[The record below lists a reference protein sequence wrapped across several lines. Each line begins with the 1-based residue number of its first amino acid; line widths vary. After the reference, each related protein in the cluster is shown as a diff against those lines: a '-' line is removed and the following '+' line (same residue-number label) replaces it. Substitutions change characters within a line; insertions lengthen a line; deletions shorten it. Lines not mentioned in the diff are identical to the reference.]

1 MVNINYSP
9 NSKILKKCKPLYD
22 YAYFVNT
29 VRSIMS
35 GKEEEYYKNKPKLAE
50 AIGTAINQLPE
61 DSVIKPLLLSSR
73 AEVIEVCVLEYNQEY
88 HDNIRRI
95 NEERMQKQLEQAEAK
110 AEQAEAE
117 KVQAIKEK
125 LNLIS
130 GMRQLGVSEEDIQ
143 KILNGESISR

>member
-1 MVNINYSP
+1 
-9 NSKILKKCKPLYD
+9 
-22 YAYFVNT
+22 
-29 VRSIMS
+29 MS